1 MFYTLRVTFSLL
13 FLDYRTRCN
22 PLLIV
27 SNISPIPHPILT
39 LPHHIHR
46 HTIIPTRTPPHPIY
60 PLTRTPP
67 VLSLTQFSMA
77 HAQLELNVN
86 CSPTIALKVLTVART
101 SYPSAASDVRY
112 ICMLCRVLTI
122 LGDLKQIRW
131 IFQTIIGEAVVI
143 TPPMTLVAGAANLV
157 TSGLTEITSGFG
169 DKGNARGPKPTTPG
183 SGTCHLVRTDLGL
196 SIPYSISYH

>member
-1 MFYTLRVTFSLL
+1 
-13 FLDYRTRCN
+13 
-22 PLLIV
+22 
-27 SNISPIPHPILT
+27 
-39 LPHHIHR
+39 
-46 HTIIPTRTPPHPIY
+46 
-60 PLTRTPP
+60 
-67 VLSLTQFSMA
+67 MA

-86 CSPTIALKVLTVART
+86 CSPTIALKILSVART

-143 TPPMTLVAGAANLV
+143 TPPVPLVAGAANLV

-183 SGTCHLVRTDLGL
+183 SGTYHLVRTDLGPC
-196 SIPYSISYH
+196 IPYSILYLKSKALFLHISLLCVSLSPFYFSLSLWNIGSRSRERIFQRPAVAVGGILTSRDDAWTD